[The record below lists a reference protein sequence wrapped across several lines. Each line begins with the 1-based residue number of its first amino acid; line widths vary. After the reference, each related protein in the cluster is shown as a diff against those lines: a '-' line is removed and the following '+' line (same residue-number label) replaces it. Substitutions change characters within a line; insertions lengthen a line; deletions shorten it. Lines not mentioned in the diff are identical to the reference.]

1 MKSKLMIAAG
11 AALLLAGCAT
21 PMDISDVNTLRNL
34 QVTAG
39 NAFTKALTSEYRAYA
54 IHESEVEFEWDHGAL
69 FARKGLATAKGEP
82 VGPFEVKD
90 WDIPKARIN
99 ELTEARKRLMDY
111 YANGARDRV
120 PADAAHAQVMYDCW
134 LEEEAEGE
142 TASNCRAE
150 FLKTEPKLMVKKAE
164 PVAPAP
170 KIVKTFIVY
179 FDLNKADITKDAAKV
194 LKDVSQAQADIKP
207 ANIYLSGH
215 TDTTGKT
222 GYNQRLSEKR
232 VKMVGDA
239 LAKLGVAS
247 KALDLKAFGE
257 TKLQVPTGKNVKEMK
272 NRRVEIYFEK

>member
-1 MKSKLMIAAG
+1 MKTKLIIAAG
-11 AALLLAGCAT
+11 AALLLAGCTT
-21 PMDISDVNTLRNL
+21 PMDISNVNAVRTLEAS
-34 QVTAG
+34 AG
-39 NAFTKALTSEYRAYA
+39 NAFTKALTGEYRAYA
-54 IHESEVEFEWDHGAL
+54 IHEADKEYEWDHAAL
-69 FARKGLATAKGEP
+69 FARKSLAAAKGEP
-82 VGPFEVKD
+82 IGPFEVKD
-90 WDIPKARIN
+90 WSIPQARIA
-99 ELTEARKRLMDY
+99 EVTDARKRLMDY
-111 YANGARDRV
+111 YGNGARDRV

-134 LEEEAEGE
+134 LEEEAEGDA
-142 TASNCRAE
+142 TSNCRAE
-150 FLKTEPKLMVKKAE
+150 FLKTEPKLQVKKAE
-164 PVAPAP
+164 PAAPAP

-179 FDLNKADITKDAAKV
+179 FDLNKADITNDAAKV
-194 LKDVSQAQADIKP
+194 LKEVAKAQGEIKP

-239 LAKLGVAS
+239 LSKLGVAS